1 MILLHLGTSSYH
13 LKQLSYRDL
22 IAKCNAHQY
31 TLINK
36 VSSDIIPDYFVI
48 HEPFG
53 GGFKMKLYH
62 CLELGLPVIMDG
74 KSAAA
79 LKDFEEDMHY
89 TTLEKAKNL
98 TSREQRLLASNLRSY
113 IHEKLSKETFEEVL
127 RLKINSIS

>member
-1 MILLHLGTSSYH
+1 
-13 LKQLSYRDL
+13 
-22 IAKCNAHQY
+22 
-31 TLINK
+31 
-36 VSSDIIPDYFVI
+36 
-48 HEPFG
+48 
-53 GGFKMKLYH
+53 MKLYH